1 MGERA
6 KRACWACGKE
16 LEEGDYCPECLE
28 KRERELE
35 RLLEPILRER
45 RRHARYQVSL
55 PMAFQR
61 PRESRALRAE
71 VIDLSKGGL
80 RFSSPEELDEGE
92 VINVLVRSSDGS
104 VDVRAVVRVVRVV
117 RSKPAQCGWE
127 VAAEFAARGRALKM
141 RDRRKHAR
149 TEMEAGMSYSRPNEP
164 GEREG
169 LLKDISQGGLRFVA
183 QEELKPGD
191 VIRVSVGE
199 TERGEATVEAAEESP
214 EGYVV
219 RARFL
224 PRSGEES
231 QWKGV

>member
-6 KRACWACGKE
+6 ERVCWACGKE
-16 LEEGDYCPECLE
+16 LEEGEYCPECAE

-61 PRESRALRAE
+61 PREPKARRAE
-71 VIDLSKGGL
+71 VIDISKGGL
-80 RFSSPEELDEGE
+80 SFSSPEELSEGE

-104 VDVRAVVRVVRVV
+104 VDVRAVARVI

-127 VAAEFAARGRALKM
+127 VAVEFAARGRALKM
-141 RDRRKHAR
+141 RDRRRHAR
-149 TEMEAGMSYSRPNEP
+149 VEKEMGMTYSRPGEP

-169 LLKDISQGGLRFVA
+169 LLKDISRGGLCFIA
-183 QEELKPGD
+183 QELIKAGEI
-191 VIRVSVGE
+191 IRVSVGE
-199 TERGEATVEAAEESP
+199 TEGTEATVEAVEESP

-224 PRSGEES
+224 WGSEEES
-231 QWKGV
+231 QWKGA